1 MLKSKRT
8 HTCGELRACHQG
20 QEVTVMGW
28 VRHRRDHGG
37 IFFVDLVDR
46 YGLVQINFDA
56 SAHPKLCEQA
66 RELKAE
72 WVVAVTGTVRMRP
85 EGMRNPNLA
94 TGDIEVVANELEVL
108 NKAKTPPFE
117 IKDPVEASEELR
129 LTYRYLDLR
138 RPELQKNMLLRHRV
152 YQVVRRY
159 LDAHGFVEIETPFL
173 IKSTPEGAR
182 DYLVPSRI
190 HKGRFYALPQSP
202 QTYKQLL
209 MVAGFDRYFQ
219 IVRCFRDE
227 DLRADRQPE
236 FTQIDMEMSFVDAD
250 DVRAVCEGL
259 MAEVLEQVL
268 GYQLATPLPVLPYD
282 EAMAKYGTDKPDLR
296 FALPITDI
304 SSLVA
309 GSQFRV
315 FAETVN
321 SGGMV
326 AGLCVP
332 QAEVFTRKKV
342 DDLTAAAK
350 ELGGKGL
357 VALKVTPDGW
367 EGGAAKFFSAAE
379 IAAVNAAMHATAGQM
394 LFLVADRREVCL
406 PVLGALRLRLG
417 KELGLIDE
425 GKISL
430 LWVTDFPLLEYSQEE
445 GRFVA
450 MHHPFTSPLREDIPL
465 LQTSPERVR
474 AQAYDLVFNGT
485 EVAGGSIRIHDAEL
499 QREVFRVLAI
509 SQEEAERKFGFLL
522 EALQYGAPPHGGIAF
537 GFDRLV
543 MLLAGKETIRDVI
556 AFPKTTSALS
566 LMDGAPSEIS
576 PEQLRELGLRLAE

>member
-1 MLKSKRT
+1 
-8 HTCGELRACHQG
+8 
-20 QEVTVMGW
+20 MGW

-37 IFFVDLVDR
+37 ILFIDLVDR
-46 YGLVQINFDA
+46 YGLVQIKFD
-56 SAHPKLCEQA
+56 PVERPELCQRA

-72 WVVAVTGTVRMRP
+72 WVVAVTGVVQQRP
-85 EGMRNPNLA
+85 EGMRNPNLS
-94 TGDIEVVANELEVL
+94 TGDIEVVASELRVL

-117 IKDPVEASEELR
+117 IKDPVDASEELR

-138 RPELQKNMLLRHRV
+138 RPELQRNLLLRHRT

-159 LDAHGFVEIETPFL
+159 LDAQGFVEIETPSL

-182 DYLVPSRI
+182 DYLVPSRV
-190 HKGRFYALPQSP
+190 HKGKFYALPQSP

-236 FTQIDMEMSFVDAD
+236 FTQIDMEMSFVDAE

-259 MAEVLEQVL
+259 MAEVLKEIC
-268 GYQLATPLPVLPYD
+268 GYELVTPLPVLTYD

-296 FALPITDI
+296 FELPITEV

-315 FAETVN
+315 FAETVK
-321 SGGMV
+321 SGGIV

-332 QAEVFTRKKV
+332 QATAFSRKRI
-342 DDLTAAAK
+342 DELTAAAQT
-350 ELGGKGL
+350 LGAKGL
-357 VALKVTPDGW
+357 VALKVTHEGW
-367 EGGAAKFFSAAE
+367 EGGAAKFFSGE
-379 IAAVNAAMHATAGQM
+379 EVAAVNRTMQANPGDM
-394 LFLVADRREVCL
+394 LLLVADRREVCL

-417 KELGLIDE
+417 KELNLIVE
-425 GKISL
+425 GKVSL
-430 LWVTDFPLLEYSQEE
+430 LWVTDFPLFEYSEE
-445 GRFVA
+445 EKRLVA
-450 MHHPFTSPLREDIPL
+450 MHHPFTSPREEDIPL
-465 LQTSPERVR
+465 LRSAPQQVR
-474 AQAYDLVFNGT
+474 ARAYDLVFNGS

-499 QREVFRVLAI
+499 QREVFRALSI

-566 LMDGAPSEIS
+566 LMDGAPTEIS
-576 PEQLRELGLRLAE
+576 PEQLRELGLRLCE

>member
-1 MLKSKRT
+1 MKRKRT
-8 HTCGELRACHQG
+8 HPCGELRASHQG

-37 IFFVDLVDR
+37 IYFVDLVDR

-56 SAHPKLCEQA
+56 WARPELCEQA

-72 WVVAVTGTVRMRP
+72 SVVAVTGTVRMRP

-94 TGDIEVVANELEVL
+94 TGDIEVVATELEVL

-117 IKDPVEASEELR
+117 IKDPVDASEELR

-138 RPELQKNMLLRHRV
+138 RPELQRNLLLRHRV

-159 LDAHGFVEIETPFL
+159 LDAHGFVEIETPCL

-236 FTQIDMEMSFVDAD
+236 FTQIDMELSFVDAD

-268 GYQLATPLPVLPYD
+268 GYHLATPLPALPYA

-309 GSQFRV
+309 ASQFRV

-332 QAEVFTRKKV
+332 QAEAFTRKRV

-350 ELGGKGL
+350 ELGAKGL

-367 EGGAAKFFSAAE
+367 EGGAAKFFSAEE
-379 IAAVNAAMHATAGQM
+379 IAAVNAAMHAAAGHM

-417 KELGLIDE
+417 RELRLIDE

-450 MHHPFTSPLREDIPL
+450 MHHPFTSPRREDIAL
-465 LQTSPERVR
+465 LQTAPERVR

-499 QREVFRVLAI
+499 QREVFRVLGI
-509 SQEEAERKFGFLL
+509 SPEEAERKFGFLL

-566 LMDGAPSEIS
+566 LMDGAPTEIS
-576 PEQLRELGLRLAE
+576 PEQLRELGLRLAK

>member
-1 MLKSKRT
+1 MKGKRT
-8 HTCGELRACHQG
+8 HTCGELRAEHQG

-37 IFFVDLVDR
+37 ILFVDLVDR
-46 YGLVQINFDA
+46 YGLVQIKFD
-56 SAHPKLCEQA
+56 PVERPELCQQA

-72 WVVAVTGTVRMRP
+72 WVVAVRGEVHARP
-85 EGMRNPNLA
+85 EGMRNPHLA
-94 TGDIEVVANELEVL
+94 TGDIEVVATELRVL
-108 NKAKTPPFE
+108 NRAKSPPFE

-138 RPELQKNMLLRHRV
+138 RPELQHNLLLRHRT

-159 LDAHGFVEIETPFL
+159 LDAHGFVEIETPSL

-182 DYLVPSRI
+182 DYLVPSRV
-190 HKGRFYALPQSP
+190 HKGKFYALPQSP

-236 FTQIDMEMSFVDAD
+236 FTQIDMEMSFVDGD

-259 MAEVLEQVL
+259 MAEVLKEIC
-268 GYQLATPLPVLPYD
+268 GYELATPLPVLTYN
-282 EAMAKYGTDKPDLR
+282 EAVATYGTDKPDLR
-296 FALPITDI
+296 FGLPITELG
-304 SSLVA
+304 SLLA

-315 FAETVN
+315 FAETVK

-326 AGLCVP
+326 AGLRAP
-332 QAEVFTRKKV
+332 KASAFSRKRI
-342 DDLTAAAK
+342 DELTAAAQA
-350 ELGGKGL
+350 LGAKGL
-357 VALKVTPDGW
+357 VALRVAPERW
-367 EGGAAKFFSAAE
+367 EGGPAKFFSGE
-379 IAAVNAAMHATAGQM
+379 EVAAVNQAMEANPGDM
-394 LFLVADRREVCL
+394 LLIVADRREVCL

-417 KELGLIDE
+417 KELNLIGE
-425 GKISL
+425 GKMSL
-430 LWVTDFPLLEYSQEE
+430 LWVTDFPLFEYSEE
-445 GRFVA
+445 EQRLVA
-450 MHHPFTSPLREDIPL
+450 MHHPFTSPREEDIPL
-465 LQTSPERVR
+465 LRTAPQQVR
-474 AQAYDLVFNGT
+474 AQAYDLVFNGS

-499 QREVFRVLAI
+499 QREVFHALGI

-566 LMDGAPSEIS
+566 LMEGAPTEIS
-576 PEQLRELGLRLAE
+576 PEQLRELGLSLCE